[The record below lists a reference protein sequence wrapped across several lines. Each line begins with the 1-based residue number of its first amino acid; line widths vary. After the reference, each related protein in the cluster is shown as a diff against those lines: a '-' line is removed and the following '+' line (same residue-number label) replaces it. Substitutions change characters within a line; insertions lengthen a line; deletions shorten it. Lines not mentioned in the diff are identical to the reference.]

1 MRALVA
7 LACLRTGIVLDL
19 FGANG
24 QEVEAGQFAAILP
37 ELFGASPSAD
47 WAAIFERLGA
57 EDGPG
62 FQDIVLLGD
71 DAVHVVQRLVA
82 PAGTALI
89 GVASGTNNVGLV
101 VSLVRKKAAE
111 LEAR

>member
-1 MRALVA
+1 MNAVVA

-19 FGANG
+19 FGADG
-24 QEVEAGQFAAILP
+24 QEPAAEHLAALLP
-37 ELFGASPSAD
+37 QLLGAAPGAD

-62 FQDIVLLGD
+62 FQDIVLLSEN
-71 DAVHVVQRLVA
+71 AVHVAQRLA
-82 PAGTALI
+82 TPTDTALI
-89 GVASGTNNVGLV
+89 GVASGTSNAGLV